1 MLSRHVR
8 QLAAHLHLL
17 PLLPSNLVRKLRQ
30 QRFPV
35 HRPVPLPDLQHLHDL
50 LHLHDR
56 RRSQS
61 ESRHRDADV
70 APPGTNTIKRF
81 FAVTNATIKYGWTL
95 RHY

>member
-56 RRSQS
+56 RRGCQQVP
-61 ESRHRDADV
+61 RHLGQLPADAQNQKRIH
-70 APPGTNTIKRF
+70 PGTNS
-81 FAVTNATIKYGWTL
+81 TNDFL
-95 RHY
+95 Q